1 MPTMADLYADS
12 LALGQA
18 ATNRYYACLRSRG
31 INPTPDETGDLYAPN
46 PVIVDG
52 QIVRWLSRDVNQFA
66 EQRRAATRDGADL
79 LALLPPEVRE
89 GFASPEVADAL
100 WAHLQVEPP
109 LAQLD
114 AFLVDTPDG
123 LAPRYIE
130 WQTFGAYVTL
140 ARLALACAQEAWPA
154 LRRASATATPGWT
167 AADLDT
173 RLRALYVRGIED
185 DPRQGVVLDYRPLDQ
200 VTRREF
206 FAIQALTGGE
216 GGLGI
221 IDPREVVYREGRPH
235 YRRDGQWLPIRRAYS
250 RLVHGDMAR
259 RLLHEATPDEAAAMR
274 RFFGDASVTWI
285 SHPIHFYYGT
295 KAHFAD
301 FYAAGLSPRLPGTWS
316 VTDDLLRDLRA
327 EGRDPLV
334 GLVYKPVTGH
344 GGQAVEADPP
354 LAALAVGGLLQERI
368 MPAACHATRYGP
380 RVPEVRLMAIPDGG
394 RLAGA
399 ALFTRVMAP
408 DAFKSNAGAIVA
420 HGVTGTGEGY
430 AFTAW

>member
-1 MPTMADLYADS
+1 MLTVADLYADT
-12 LALGQA
+12 LALGHD
-18 ATNRYYACLRSRG
+18 ATDRYYTCLRSKG
-31 INPTPDETGDLYAPN
+31 IHPTPDETGDLYAPN
-46 PVIVDG
+46 PVLVDG
-52 QIVRWLSRDVNQFA
+52 QVTRWLLHDVNLFA

-79 LALLPPEVRE
+79 LALLPAEVRE
-89 GFASPEVADAL
+89 DFASPEVADAL
-100 WAHLQVEPP
+100 WEALQVEPP
-109 LAQLD
+109 MAQLD
-114 AFLVDTPDG
+114 AFLVETPDG

-140 ARLALACAQEAWPA
+140 ARLALTCAQESWLP
-154 LRRASATATPGWT
+154 LQRASLTAMPGWT
-167 AADLDT
+167 LADLDA

-206 FAIQALTGGE
+206 FAIQALTGGA

-221 IDPREVVYREGRPH
+221 LDPREVVYRDGRPH

-250 RLVHGDMAR
+250 RLVHGDMLR
-259 RLLHEATPDEAAAMR
+259 RLRHEATPHEAATMR
-274 RFFGDASVTWI
+274 RFFGDAGVTWV

-295 KAHFAD
+295 KAHFAE
-301 FYAAGLSPRLPGTWS
+301 FYAAGLSPRLPGTWA

-327 EGRDPLV
+327 EGRDSLG

-368 MPAACHATRYGP
+368 VPAACHPTLYGP
-380 RVPEVRLMAIPDGG
+380 RVPEVRLMAIPDGP

-399 ALFTRVMAP
+399 ALFTRVMAA

-420 HGVTGTGEGY
+420 HGVPGTGEGY
-430 AFTAW
+430 AFTVW